1 MAQQRSSPVCIPF
14 EASIP
19 YAHVWLDVNG
29 VSCLRSHAT
38 LIKAFYYGC
47 PWPSFAGLEG
57 AHDHSTASH
66 HC

>member
-1 MAQQRSSPVCIPF
+1 MTQQRRSSVCIPF
-14 EASIP
+14 EACIP
-19 YAHVWLDVNG
+19 QALDVAG
-29 VSCLRSHAT
+29 ASYLRSHAT